1 MTTDVTDGA
10 EDKAE
15 MGGERLAGKNAKYEA
30 VSRFFP
36 LPLTSSGCPRPTGYL
51 SYESEL
57 CSIRCRQESQELLRV
72 GEE

>member
-15 MGGERLAGKNAKYEA
+15 MGGERLAGKNAKDEA

-36 LPLTSSGCPRPTGYL
+36 LPLTSSLCPRPTGSL
-51 SYESEL
+51 T
-57 CSIRCRQESQELLRV
+57 
-72 GEE
+72 